1 MYIQVDE
8 IFLISH
14 KASPDVDMAIYP
26 DHSSSSPKRPSRIL
40 SGTYTFKLKKWQF
53 HNFEIKYNF

>member
-40 SGTYTFKLKKWQF
+40 SGTYTFKLKK
-53 HNFEIKYNF
+53 